1 MTSGKQCIEEQ
12 KVEDPTA
19 LAETLEEL
27 VARWDALSMMSN
39 TKQERLENAL
49 TLAEEFESGVKEE
62 LKILKGIDTRLRSF
76 GPVSDNVDGVNKQ
89 IEEMEVLK
97 CIFRRKVLLKRC
109 RFFLKIERIVKNFN
123 ERFIFFTDIASRSS
137 DRGR

>member
-1 MTSGKQCIEEQ
+1 VKSGRQCVEEQ

-19 LAETLEEL
+19 LADTLDDL
-27 VARWDALSMMSN
+27 VVRWDTLSMMSN

-76 GPVSDNVDGVNKQ
+76 GPVADNVDGVNKQ
-89 IEEMEVLK
+89 IEEMEVRL
-97 CIFRRKVLLKRC
+97 
-109 RFFLKIERIVKNFN
+109 
-123 ERFIFFTDIASRSS
+123 
-137 DRGR
+137 